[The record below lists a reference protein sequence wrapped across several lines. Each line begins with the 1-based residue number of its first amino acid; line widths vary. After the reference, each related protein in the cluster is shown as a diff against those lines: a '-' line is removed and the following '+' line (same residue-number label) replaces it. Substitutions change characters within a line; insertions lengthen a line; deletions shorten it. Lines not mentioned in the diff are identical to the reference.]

1 MKFDLKIF
9 IFVLLFSLV
18 AGSTFQLDDFVIPDM
33 LLGILYKIAFF
44 VSIFMYIIYRK
55 QNRLLYLM
63 LIFFMTFF
71 AISYV
76 RGQEYI
82 RVIPIFMKVSSFLM
96 LCDLYCE
103 KYNKDVIN
111 ILFYVFTSIVYLNF
125 FFMIFF
131 DGIFGFSESGM
142 TRYLITSNHNQ
153 FAATLIPTL
162 LVAHVRYYYKANKMS
177 LLILHIIAVLTVL
190 IPGSMTATV
199 SILLWI
205 IYFYFFRA
213 SRFKKIVIYCIAGGI
228 IFFFIIFIL
237 LPSYKFDNNL
247 VSGFV
252 EFIGKDMTF
261 SNRTVIWIRTIA
273 EIIEKPIMGEGLYSR
288 EWGEVYIGSINA
300 HNIILQL
307 LLQGGVIL
315 LSLFSI
321 LLGYVIKK
329 IVKHDNIE
337 YKLLVLIS
345 IVLFFLMSMFEV
357 YNYNMLFIYIIILYV
372 ASFYENEYE
381 IS

>member
-1 MKFDLKIF
+1 
-9 IFVLLFSLV
+9 
-18 AGSTFQLDDFVIPDM
+18 
-33 LLGILYKIAFF
+33 
-44 VSIFMYIIYRK
+44 
-55 QNRLLYLM
+55 
-63 LIFFMTFF
+63 
-71 AISYV
+71 
-76 RGQEYI
+76 
-82 RVIPIFMKVSSFLM
+82 
-96 LCDLYCE
+96 
-103 KYNKDVIN
+103 
-111 ILFYVFTSIVYLNF
+111 
-125 FFMIFF
+125 MIFF